1 MKQPVFRG
9 CGTAL
14 VTPMYPDGRVNYSML
29 RQLIEYQIENG
40 ADALVLCGTTG
51 EAPSLDDK
59 EHLLV
64 FAFAHEAIAGRVPF
78 IAGTGSNDTRHAIA
92 MSLEAKQ
99 CGADALLLVTPY
111 YNKTNQSGLVRHYN
125 AIADAAGL
133 PVIVYNVPSRT
144 GMNIL
149 PETYRELSKHPLIV
163 GAKEAGGSLAAAEK
177 TKLLCGDTLFLYA
190 GNDDQIVPMLSVGA
204 VGAISVLANL
214 APQAVHEICSLYAHG
229 KHAKSLYLQLQYLP
243 VIEALFSDVSPI
255 AVKAAL
261 EQMGMP
267 VGPCRMPLGELDGA
281 KREKLYETLQKAG
294 LLRQAS

>member
-163 GAKEAGGSLAAAEK
+163 GAKEAGGMLAVRIQAAYLVHGLRGK
-177 TKLLCGDTLFLYA
+177 VGQHADGTNRPNGQHGYDLVVIPGIQKKCVTAQQLRLF
-190 GNDDQIVPMLSVGA
+190 
-204 VGAISVLANL
+204 
-214 APQAVHEICSLYAHG
+214 CRG
-229 KHAKSLYLQLQYLP
+229 KAAKSLYLQLQYLP

>member
-1 MKQPVFRG
+1 M
-9 CGTAL
+9 
-14 VTPMYPDGRVNYSML
+14 
-29 RQLIEYQIENG
+29 
-40 ADALVLCGTTG
+40 
-51 EAPSLDDK
+51 
-59 EHLLV
+59 
-64 FAFAHEAIAGRVPF
+64 
-78 IAGTGSNDTRHAIA
+78 
-92 MSLEAKQ
+92 
-99 CGADALLLVTPY
+99 
-111 YNKTNQSGLVRHYN
+111 RHYN

-177 TKLLCGDTLFLYA
+177 TKLLCGDALFLYA

-255 AVKAAL
+255 SVKAAL